1 MEWIV
6 GALVVLGFVA
16 VIARF
21 IPRDDAGR
29 ARLPAIV
36 DNSIGMW
43 ALRRMTGRPLWEQP
57 DGIGPRAGRNIG
69 GSTARPA
76 QGASTRYAASPSRL
90 QALGIRPAGAARR
103 STSTRRP
110 PMATPARV
118 RDASTDRR
126 REERAAGSTVILR
139 RLVAIIAII
148 AIAAVAIWVA
158 FVPHGPGAP
167 RGEVLAATSQPA
179 DNLANPAATPSP
191 STLTAP
197 SATSRAGSPKPT
209 RSPKPTL
216 AVATPRPT
224 AAPTPR
230 ATPRPTARQTPTSAP
245 TPTPSAPPTA
255 TPSSAPSA
263 APVASPS

>member
-6 GALVVLGFVA
+6 GALVVLGFIA

-43 ALRRMTGRPLWEQP
+43 ALRRLTGRPLW
-57 DGIGPRAGRNIG
+57 DGSDRVGPR
-69 GSTARPA
+69 TARPA

-90 QALGIRPAGAARR
+90 QALGIRPAGATQR
-103 STSTRRP
+103 STPTRRP

-118 RDASTDRR
+118 RVASTHRR
-126 REERAAGSTVILR
+126 PEEHPAGSLVILR

-158 FVPHGPGAP
+158 FVPHGPSAP

-179 DNLANPAATPSP
+179 DN
-191 STLTAP
+191 
-197 SATSRAGSPKPT
+197 
-209 RSPKPTL
+209 
-216 AVATPRPT
+216 VA
-224 AAPTPR
+224 
-230 ATPRPTARQTPTSAP
+230 
-245 TPTPSAPPTA
+245 
-255 TPSSAPSA
+255 
-263 APVASPS
+263 